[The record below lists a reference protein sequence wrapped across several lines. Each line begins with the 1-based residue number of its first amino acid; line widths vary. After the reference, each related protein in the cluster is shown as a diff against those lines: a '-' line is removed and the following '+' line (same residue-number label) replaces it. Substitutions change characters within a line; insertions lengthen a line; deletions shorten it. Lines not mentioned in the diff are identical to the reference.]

1 MATSSLLL
9 LRRCL
14 WYRHTRW
21 PTSSSM
27 ILLRYSGRR
36 FVTTIVVR
44 SQGYVEYGA
53 PADEIKIYYSVY
65 VHRIITIRLQWRCH
79 HRLWTIYM
87 YVCLGGTFFGQCG
100 AWSSIHPKIHMIC
113 MHTKYQVLSTTHT
126 NNILHINDPVT
137 DSMTPNIRDNN
148 IWYMCSISRLGYVS
162 GTVCIDEN
170 GVYSLVWYTH
180 NNQLYWYEDGGTRS
194 NNILMDVTL
203 EV

>member
-36 FVTTIVVR
+36 FVTTIVVG

-53 PADEIKIYYSVY
+53 PAHEIKIYYSVY

-100 AWSSIHPKIHMIC
+100 AWSSIHPNDTYDMYAYKISSFINHL
-113 MHTKYQVLSTTHT
+113 HEQYFAYQLPCHRF
-126 NNILHINDPVT
+126 ND
-137 DSMTPNIRDNN
+137 SQWQR
-148 IWYMCSISRLGYVS
+148 
-162 GTVCIDEN
+162 
-170 GVYSLVWYTH
+170 
-180 NNQLYWYEDGGTRS
+180 
-194 NNILMDVTL
+194 
-203 EV
+203 